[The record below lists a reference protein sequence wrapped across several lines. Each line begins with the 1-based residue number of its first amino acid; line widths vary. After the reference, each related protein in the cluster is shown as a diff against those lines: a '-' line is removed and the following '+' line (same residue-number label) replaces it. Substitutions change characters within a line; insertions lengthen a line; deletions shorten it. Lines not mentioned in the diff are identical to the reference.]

1 MKAFLKKWK
10 PPSRKEWDRYSIA
23 KGHGPIRQYL
33 PSFFIAILLFFA
45 FMLYLILAEPS
56 SSFVGRKYHQ
66 GAPFIAVLFPLISY
80 FYLVSDLRKSLDSGG
95 VKV

>member
-10 PPSRKEWDRYSIA
+10 PPSRKEWNRYSIA

-66 GAPFIAVLFPLISY
+66 SAPFIAVLFPLISY
-80 FYLVSDLRKSLDSGG
+80 FYLVSDLKRVLGYNE
-95 VKV
+95 VR